1 MGDKVRIWTL
11 AALAVAVAMPAAA
24 MQGSR
29 TQTEQGRIMLYE
41 AKNYSGSSYEVDR
54 ERRTLRTGW
63 NVYSVAIHPGD
74 RWQLC
79 NRVRFQEP
87 CITLDRSVPD
97 MSVLGA
103 AGEIG
108 SIRPMNAPQAQPQQ

>member
-1 MGDKVRIWTL
+1 MNRVVFGAL
-11 AALAVAVAMPAAA
+11 AAALAMPAAA
-24 MQGSR
+24 TQTGAPR

-41 AKNYSGSSYEVDR
+41 AKNYSGDSYLVDN

-79 NRVRFQEP
+79 NRARFQEP

-97 MSVLGA
+97 LSVLGA

-108 SIRPMNAPQAQPQQ
+108 SIRPMPAQP

>member
-1 MGDKVRIWTL
+1 MKWMGIV
-11 AALAVAVAMPAAA
+11 ALVVTGVAAA
-24 MQGSR
+24 VHAQSPR

-41 AKNYSGSSYEVDR
+41 QKNYAGESYEVES
-54 ERRTLRTGW
+54 ERRSLRTGW
-63 NVYSVAIHPGD
+63 NTHSVAIHPGD

-79 NRVRFQEP
+79 NRARFQEP

-108 SIRPMNAPQAQPQQ
+108 SVRPMPASQQ